1 LTPEAEIR
9 PKCIKLTL
17 IGHCTCADWKNSACN
32 KSSRWNCAAGV
43 AEGDVH
49 LIDTDSG
56 EKKGAAHVNTTA
68 VPLSVT
74 SDIKLYHC
82 CNAAPVL
89 ARYYC

>member
-1 LTPEAEIR
+1 M
-9 PKCIKLTL
+9 
-17 IGHCTCADWKNSACN
+17 
-32 KSSRWNCAAGV
+32 